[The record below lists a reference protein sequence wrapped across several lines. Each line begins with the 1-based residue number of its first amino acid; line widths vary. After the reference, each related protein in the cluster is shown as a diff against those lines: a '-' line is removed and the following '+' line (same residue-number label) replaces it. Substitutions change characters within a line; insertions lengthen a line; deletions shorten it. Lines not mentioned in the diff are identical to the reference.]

1 MKGLGHKGMN
11 PIKTLGTKFV
21 PVAANFL
28 GLKGHIP
35 SSISSAP
42 APAGAL
48 REIYHQNGNSINSQ
62 NMPTG
67 LGKK

>member
-1 MKGLGHKGMN
+1 MKSIGTKGMN
-11 PIKTLGTKFV
+11 PIKSLGTKFV

-42 APAGAL
+42 AGAL
-48 REIYHQNGNSINSQ
+48 REIYHQNGNSINTQ

-67 LGKK
+67 LGK

>member
-1 MKGLGHKGMN
+1 MKSIGSKGMN

-21 PVAANFL
+21 PVAANFI

-35 SSISSAP
+35 ASISSS
-42 APAGAL
+42 PAGGL
-48 REIYHQNGNSINSQ
+48 REIYNQNGNSINSQ

-67 LGKK
+67 LGKR

>member
-28 GLKGHIP
+28 GLKGHI
-35 SSISSAP
+35 AP
-42 APAGAL
+42 TINSAPAGAL